1 MRIHQAIPYVMNM
14 YVMRMQELVYREE
27 EEEGANMEY
36 CDSCHTTEV
45 NHNTDLQDPML
56 ENIVEDKNDD
66 YDS

>member
-1 MRIHQAIPYVMNM
+1 MRMHQTIPELMNM
-14 YVMRMQELVYREE
+14 YVMGMQELVPR

-45 NHNTDLQDPML
+45 NHNIDLQDPMP
-56 ENIVEDKNDD
+56 ENIVEDKTDE